1 MLSKEKTIAIAVTTL
16 ALSLGGIGIAFA
28 ENSTPK
34 SNVDVSYALP
44 MTMSGNMDGFNM
56 DSDMGDHMDSDMG
69 DHMDSDIDGDIDG
82 DMGDHMDEENS
93 R

>member
-56 DSDMGDHMDSDMG
+56 DSDMGDHMDSD
-69 DHMDSDIDGDIDG
+69 IDGDIDG